1 MLKPTMY
8 LLPPESN
15 TEVNCKDITSHFTF
29 LGDDSNP
36 LLTNTYGTNDGLD
49 GVAYAFQKRT
59 QNVINAKFVLKYTDW
74 YDYQM
79 KKHTLAKFFAQ
90 KGLYRIRTDAEPA
103 IVKYVY
109 AGNFAVAPTEGGS
122 NTALITI
129 PFDNPSGLKY
139 SLGYSDGVMDYN
151 SGLWQAGMNLP
162 MNKSL
167 QYEYNATRSFQIY
180 NASDI
185 TVDPIQ
191 HHDLQVIVKNT
202 TGQVRIE
209 NTTTG
214 NYVAYNG
221 TLTTTDQLVWDGV
234 NLYLNGSLANNST
247 DFTYLTLAPG
257 YNDIKIISTAD
268 LDIDF
273 HFRFI
278 YLN

>member
-8 LLPPESN
+8 LLPPNSD
-15 TEVNCKDITSHFTF
+15 TEINCEDITSDFHF
-29 LGDDSNP
+29 LQDDSDP
-36 LLTNTYGTNDGLD
+36 LLTNTYGTDDGLD
-49 GVAYAFQKRT
+49 GAAYAFQQRA
-59 QNVINAKFVLKYTDW
+59 QNVVNAKFVLKYTDW

-79 KKHTLAKFFAQ
+79 KKHTLAKFFSQ

-109 AGNFAVAPTEGGS
+109 AGNFTVAPTQDRS
-122 NTALITI
+122 NYALVTI

-139 SLGYSDGVMDYN
+139 SLGYSDDVMDYD
-151 SGLWQAGMNLP
+151 SGLWQMGMNLP
-162 MNKSL
+162 MNQSL

-209 NTTTG
+209 NSTTDTH
-214 NYVAYNG
+214 VAYTG

-234 NLYLNGSLANNST
+234 NLYLNGNLANNST

>member
-8 LLPPESN
+8 LLPPGSD
-15 TEVNCKDITSHFTF
+15 TEISCENVTSDFHF
-29 LGDDSNP
+29 LQDDSDSV
-36 LLTNTYGTNDGLD
+36 LTNTYGTDDGLD
-49 GVAYAFQKRT
+49 GAAYAFQQRA
-59 QNVINAKFVLKYTDW
+59 QNVVNAKFVLKYTDW

-90 KGLYRIRTDAEPA
+90 KGLYRIRTDTEPA
-103 IVKYVY
+103 IVKYAY
-109 AGNFAVAPTEGGS
+109 AGNFTVAPTQDRS
-122 NTALITI
+122 NYALITI

-139 SLGYSDGVMDYN
+139 SLGYSDDVMDYD
-151 SGLWQAGMNLP
+151 SGLWQMGMNLP
-162 MNKSL
+162 MNRSL

-234 NLYLNGSLANNST
+234 NLYLNGQLANNST